1 MLVFDGNGI
10 YLLELV
16 PSCNLTL
23 LILSSYF
30 LILTLYIM
38 SEIHVPLL

>member
-1 MLVFDGNGI
+1 MLVFDGDGI

-16 PSCNLTL
+16 PSCNLMH

-30 LILTLYIM
+30 SVLTLYIM
-38 SEIHVPLL
+38 SEMHVLLL